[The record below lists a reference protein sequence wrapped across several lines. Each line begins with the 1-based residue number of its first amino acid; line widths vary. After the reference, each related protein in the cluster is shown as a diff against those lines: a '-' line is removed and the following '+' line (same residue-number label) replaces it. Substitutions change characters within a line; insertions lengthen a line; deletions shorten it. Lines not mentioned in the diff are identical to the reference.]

1 MAARMRLPRA
11 AAMLMFVA
19 ATAAHAEIL
28 PDPTA
33 PPVRAAPEA
42 GEARPAHALTA
53 IKLSRGQKIAVIDG
67 QEVAAGGRYQ
77 DARVVRIG
85 ENEVVLRRGRE
96 VTVLTL
102 YPDIEKKV
110 RRK

>member
-1 MAARMRLPRA
+1 MAARLTLRFATGVLAGLA
-11 AAMLMFVA
+11 ACA
-19 ATAAHAEIL
+19 AQADAL

-33 PPVRAAPEA
+33 PPARIETEA
-42 GEARPAHALTA
+42 GESRPNHALTA

-67 QEVAAGGRYQ
+67 QEVAVGGRYQ
-77 DARVVRIG
+77 DGRVVRIG

-96 VTVLTL
+96 LTVLRL

-110 RRK
+110 HRK